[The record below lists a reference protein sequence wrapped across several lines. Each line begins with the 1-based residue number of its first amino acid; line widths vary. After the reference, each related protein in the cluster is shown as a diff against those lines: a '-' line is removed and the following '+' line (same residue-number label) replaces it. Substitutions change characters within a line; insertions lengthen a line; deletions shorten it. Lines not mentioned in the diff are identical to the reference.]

1 MTITTALAQAVAHS
15 EALDRIHEHIDDLE
29 QSITSLINASWGTA
43 DDGSTSI
50 RCPHGTGAEI
60 IKRLLLIAQNTPGI
74 CEHPKTAGQPGSY

>member
-15 EALDRIHEHIDDLE
+15 EALDEIHEHIDDLE
-29 QSITSLINASWGTA
+29 QSITSLINASWGAA

-60 IKRLLLIAQNTPGI
+60 IKRLMHLAKTTSEI
-74 CEHPKTAGQPGSY
+74 CEHPKTPGQPGSY

>member
-15 EALDRIHEHIDDLE
+15 EALDSIHEQIDQLE
-29 QSITSLINASWGTA
+29 QSITALINASWGTA

-60 IKRLLLIAQNTPGI
+60 IKRLLLVAQNTPGI
-74 CEHPKTAGQPGSY
+74 CEHPKTPGKPGSY